1 MNNFS
6 IIIPAYNE
14 SKNLNILLDE
24 IILNCENFYNYQ
36 IIIVDDKSEDNTQN
50 IIIERKEKNIKLISN
65 NYNKGQSYSIYRG
78 IREADFDNI
87 ITIDADLQNDPKD
100 IPKLANI
107 YFNNQNIK
115 LVSGIRKKRKD
126 NLIKIIS
133 SKIANSIRSLI
144 LRDNCP
150 DTGCSLKIFDKSYFL
165 NIPFFNGMHR
175 FIPAFFIGMN
185 CKVIYEPVNHRYRK
199 YGKSNYSTFSR
210 LFKGLA
216 DLYMVNRMIKNI
228 KNND

>member
-6 IIIPAYNE
+6 IIIPAFNE

-24 IILNCENFYNYQ
+24 IILNCANNYNYE

-50 IIIERKEKNIKLISN
+50 TIKKRKEKKIKLITN
-65 NYNKGQSYSIYRG
+65 NYNQGQSYSIHRG
-78 IREADFDNI
+78 IREAEYENI

-100 IPKLANI
+100 IPKLAKL
-107 YFNNQNIK
+107 YFYNKNIK
-115 LVSGIRKKRKD
+115 LVAGIRIVRKD
-126 NLIKIIS
+126 NIIKIIS
-133 SKIANSIRSLI
+133 SKIANSVRSLI

-150 DTGCSLKIFDKSYFL
+150 DTGCSLKIFDKSFFL
-165 NIPFFNGMHR
+165 DIPFFNGMHR
-175 FIPAFFIGMN
+175 FIPAFFIGMK

-210 LFKGLA
+210 LFKGLF
-216 DLYMVNRMIKNI
+216 DLYRVNKMIKNI